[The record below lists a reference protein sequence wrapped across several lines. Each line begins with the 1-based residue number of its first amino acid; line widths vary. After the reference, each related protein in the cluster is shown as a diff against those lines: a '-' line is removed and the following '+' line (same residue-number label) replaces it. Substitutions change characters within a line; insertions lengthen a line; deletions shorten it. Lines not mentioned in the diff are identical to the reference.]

1 MAEIPQRAVI
11 LVVEDEPFIR
21 MVAVDLLAEEGRVI
35 LEAGS
40 AQEALEVIAAEGRID
55 LLFTDINMPGELDGL
70 DLAGIAYSR
79 QPDLK
84 VVVTSGATQL
94 ADGDIPDHGVFMSK
108 PYSAGNL
115 ARVVKAKLAAA
126 S

>member
-1 MAEIPQRAVI
+1 MTRTPHHSVI

-40 AQEALEVIAAEGRID
+40 AEEALEVMAAEGHID

-70 DLAGIAYSR
+70 DLAEIAFR
-79 QPDLK
+79 QQPDIHLI
-84 VVVTSGATQL
+84 VTSGAKKL
-94 ADGDIPDHGVFMSK
+94 SDEELPDHGVFIAK
-108 PYSAGNL
+108 PYATATL
-115 ARVVKAKLAAA
+115 TRLVEEKLALAD
-126 S
+126 